1 MAIPLYQSSIDKL
14 LASGKTVDQIRTEF
28 ANMKSVAPVLRPK
41 INSYLDSKATVSKLP
56 DATTGQYTKQTA
68 DNATNVQS
76 NPQSSYVQPNNNPA
90 PVAPIQAGDYSI

>member
-56 DATTGQYTKQTA
+56 DVTTGQYTKQAA
-68 DNATNVQS
+68 DNAMSNQS
-76 NPQSSYVQPNNNPA
+76 NPQSSYVQPSNNSA